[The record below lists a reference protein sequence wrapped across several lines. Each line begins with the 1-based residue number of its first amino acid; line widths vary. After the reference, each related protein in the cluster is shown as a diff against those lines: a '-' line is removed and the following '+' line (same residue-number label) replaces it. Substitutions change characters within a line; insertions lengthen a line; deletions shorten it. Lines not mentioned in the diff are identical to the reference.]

1 MLTNSRDEACAIG
14 RAAGRPI
21 AAIAAAI
28 GASDRSVYR
37 ALAKPDVVARVQD
50 LRRQAVDQAVGR
62 LGELATAATDTLGEL
77 LDAEHQGAVRLG
89 AAGRI
94 LSALLATR
102 AAVDIEDR
110 LMALE
115 TATAAATAQEVPV

>member
-1 MLTNSRDEACAIG
+1 MLSNSRDEACAIG

-37 ALAKPDVVARVQD
+37 ALAKPDVIARVQD

-77 LDAEHQGAVRLG
+77 LAQEHQGAVRLG

-110 LMALE
+110 LLALE
-115 TATAAATAQEVPV
+115 TAATAQEVPV

>member
-1 MLTNSRDEACAIG
+1 MLSNSRDEACAIG

-37 ALAKPDVVARVQD
+37 ALAKPDVIARTQD

-110 LMALE
+110 LLALE
-115 TATAAATAQEVPV
+115 TAAATAQEVPV